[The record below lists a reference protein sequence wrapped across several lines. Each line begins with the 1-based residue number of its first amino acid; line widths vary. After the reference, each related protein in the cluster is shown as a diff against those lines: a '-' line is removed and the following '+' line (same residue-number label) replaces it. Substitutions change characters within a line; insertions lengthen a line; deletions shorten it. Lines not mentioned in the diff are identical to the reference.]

1 LFGIPGSPENSA
13 IQVFPGLIRETTAKI
28 TLKRCLTINIV
39 SATVLVGLATWTL
52 FLLILMEALRSRP
65 ILMKA
70 VAANEL
76 KPDNSNLSPF
86 MQRLARA
93 HANCVES
100 LPVFGTLL
108 IVALLTNRAGDTNPL
123 APWLFAAR
131 LIQSC
136 AHLAS
141 LSLPAVWVR
150 FIAFAFQIAIAVY
163 WLSALLL
170 G

>member
-1 LFGIPGSPENSA
+1 MHNM
-13 IQVFPGLIRETTAKI
+13 
-28 TLKRCLTINIV
+28 
-39 SATVLVGLATWTL
+39 SATVLIGLAAWTL
-52 FLLILMEALRSRP
+52 FLLILMEALRSRL

-70 VAANEL
+70 VAANAL

-100 LPVFGTLL
+100 VPIFAILL
-108 IVALLTNRAGDTNPL
+108 IMALLTNRAGITNPL

-131 LIQSC
+131 VVQSC

-141 LSLPAVWVR
+141 LSVLAVWVR
-150 FIAFAFQIAIAVY
+150 FIAFAVQIAIAVY
-163 WLSALLL
+163 WSWALLL
-170 G
+170 

>member
-1 LFGIPGSPENSA
+1 MSN
-13 IQVFPGLIRETTAKI
+13 
-28 TLKRCLTINIV
+28 V
-39 SATVLVGLATWTL
+39 SATVLIGLTAWTL
-52 FLLILMEALRSRP
+52 FLLILMEALRSRL

-70 VAANEL
+70 VAANEF

-100 LPVFGTLL
+100 LPIFGILL
-108 IVALLTNRAGDTNPL
+108 IVALLTNRAGITNPL

-136 AHLAS
+136 AHLTS
-141 LSLPAVWVR
+141 LSIPAVWVR
-150 FIAFAFQIAIAVY
+150 FIAFAIQIAIAVY
-163 WLSALLL
+163 WTWLLLL

>member
-1 LFGIPGSPENSA
+1 MN
-13 IQVFPGLIRETTAKI
+13 
-28 TLKRCLTINIV
+28 NM
-39 SATVLVGLATWTL
+39 SATVLIGLAAWTL
-52 FLLILMEALRSRP
+52 SLLILMEALRSRL

-70 VAANEL
+70 VVANAL

-100 LPVFGTLL
+100 VPIFAILL
-108 IVALLTNRAGDTNPL
+108 IVALLTNRAGITSPL

-131 LIQSC
+131 VVQSC

-141 LSLPAVWVR
+141 LSLLAVWVR
-150 FIAFAFQIAIAVY
+150 FIAFAVQIAIAVY
-163 WLSALLL
+163 WSWALLL
-170 G
+170 S

>member
-1 LFGIPGSPENSA
+1 MN
-13 IQVFPGLIRETTAKI
+13 
-28 TLKRCLTINIV
+28 NM
-39 SATVLVGLATWTL
+39 SATVLIGLAAWTL
-52 FLLILMEALRSRP
+52 FLVILMEALRSRL

-70 VAANEL
+70 VAANGL

-100 LPVFGTLL
+100 VPIFAILL
-108 IVALLTNRAGDTNPL
+108 VVALLTNRAGITNSL

-131 LIQSC
+131 VVQSC

-141 LSLPAVWVR
+141 LSLPAVWIR
-150 FIAFAFQIAIAVY
+150 FIAFAVQIAIAVY
-163 WLSALLL
+163 WSWALLL
-170 G
+170 S

>member
-1 LFGIPGSPENSA
+1 MNNMSLN
-13 IQVFPGLIRETTAKI
+13 
-28 TLKRCLTINIV
+28 
-39 SATVLVGLATWTL
+39 VLVGLTAWTL
-52 FLLILMEALRSRP
+52 FLLILMEALRSRL
-65 ILMKA
+65 ILTKA

-100 LPVFGTLL
+100 LPIFGIL
-108 IVALLTNRAGDTNPL
+108 IIAALLTNRTSITNPL

-131 LIQSC
+131 LVQSS

-141 LSLPAVWVR
+141 LSIPAVWVR
-150 FIAFAFQIAIAVY
+150 FIAFAVQIAIAVY
-163 WLSALLL
+163 WSWALLL
-170 G
+170 S